1 MDMINEIERSLMMV
15 DVEIRLKRLFS
26 YEGQRVLVT
35 GASRGIGRVLAIGFA
50 EAGADLILTARAASS
65 LEQSADEIRALGRD
79 VRCVSCDQ
87 RSVPTIT
94 ESLADAGPIDVLVNN
109 AGVEDVRAAI
119 DVDEA
124 LWDNIM
130 DTNLK
135 GAFFVARAIATGM
148 ASRRR
153 GVIINLASLTSY
165 VGVSTAVPYTAS
177 KSGILGMTRAL
188 ATEWGPLGI
197 RVNAIAPGYFRTEL
211 TETFYADPKWIASMT
226 ADVPLGRLGDLD
238 DLVGT
243 ALFLGG
249 RASCYVSGQCVV
261 VDGGYLA
268 AL

>member
-1 MDMINEIERSLMMV
+1 MQCGRMMV
-15 DVEIRLKRLFS
+15 DMETRLRSLFS

-35 GASRGIGRVLAIGFA
+35 GASRGIGRALAVGFA
-50 EAGADLILTARAASS
+50 EAGADLILTARTAAS
-65 LEQSADEIRALGRD
+65 LEHSADEIRALGRD

-87 RSVPTIT
+87 RSVNTIT

-109 AGVEDVRAAI
+109 AGVEDVRAAT

-153 GVIINLASLTSY
+153 GVIINIASLTSY

-211 TETFYADPKWIASMT
+211 TEPFYADPEWVASMT
-226 ADVPLGRLGDLD
+226 ADVPLRRLGNLD

>member
-1 MDMINEIERSLMMV
+1 MAEKDCWLNN
-15 DVEIRLKRLFS
+15 LFS

-35 GASRGIGRVLAIGFA
+35 GASRGIGRALAVGFA
-50 EAGADLILTARAASS
+50 CAGADLVLAARTTSA
-65 LEQSADEIRALGRD
+65 LEQTTKDIRALGRD
-79 VRCVSCDQ
+79 VHCISFDQ
-87 RSVPTIT
+87 SSVTAVV
-94 ESLADAGPIDVLVNN
+94 ESLADAGPIDVLINN
-109 AGVEDVRAAI
+109 AGVEDIRAAM

-124 LWDNIM
+124 LWDKIV

-135 GAFFVARAIATGM
+135 GAFFVARAVAAGM

-153 GVIINLASLTSY
+153 GVIVNLASLKSF

-188 ATEWGPLGI
+188 STEWASLGI

-211 TETFYADPKWIASMT
+211 TEVFYDDPEWVASMT
-226 ADVPLGRLGDLD
+226 KRVPLGRLGDLE

-249 RASCYVSGQCVV
+249 RASNYVSGQCVV